1 MNNSQSVTEGN
12 TAGTIK
18 LGTIMIGTKY
28 VAEALEQVRDLLN
41 GEVQEIFES
50 LEMLSNSLNS
60 FFANGLKN
68 DAMAATSIEN
78 ANNIRTKEILGGK
91 NSS

>member
-1 MNNSQSVTEGN
+1 
-12 TAGTIK
+12 
-18 LGTIMIGTKY
+18 MIGTKY

>member
-1 MNNSQSVTEGN
+1 
-12 TAGTIK
+12 
-18 LGTIMIGTKY
+18 MIGTKY
-28 VAEALEQVRDLLN
+28 VAEALEQVRELLN

-68 DAMAATSIEN
+68 DAMAAASIKN